1 MYICSA
7 VVIWGC
13 ISAATAAVK
22 TYNQLLV
29 VRAFLGVVE
38 AVFFPGAVYYLSAW
52 YTKQELGK
60 RLAGLYIAQ
69 QVGNAFGGLLAAGI
83 LQLDGTHGKPATAS
97 IISLCRLILPL

>member
-1 MYICSA
+1 M
-7 VVIWGC
+7 
-13 ISAATAAVK
+13 K
-22 TYNQLLV
+22 TYEQLLI
-29 VRAFLGVVE
+29 VRTFLGVVE

-83 LQLDGTHGKPATAS
+83 LQLDGAHGESIPEKYSTSVLEFTATS
-97 IISLCRLILPL
+97 MSLQT

>member
-38 AVFFPGAVYYLSAW
+38 AVFFPGAVYYLSPW

-83 LQLDGTHGKPATAS
+83 AQMGGVGGKPGWAWIFVST
-97 IISLCRLILPL
+97 L